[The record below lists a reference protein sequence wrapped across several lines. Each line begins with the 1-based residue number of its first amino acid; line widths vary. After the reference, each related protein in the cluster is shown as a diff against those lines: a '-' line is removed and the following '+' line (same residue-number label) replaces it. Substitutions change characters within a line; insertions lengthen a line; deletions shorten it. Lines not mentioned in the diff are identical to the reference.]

1 MLLSPN
7 NLFLAN
13 NCTSI
18 PGETIVFETVTKV
31 QFDPFPALAPIENK
45 NSIEQNSSLTSHQK
59 MLWFENV
66 LNNLSCSFGRSCEQ
80 GCAFLHNSPRCQVTA
95 FTCNWIC
102 ATMQPGLQSER
113 KLFFHFFLGSF
124 WGTHISIVIVARQDE
139 TCFLIKVFLINFKFV
154 LVNTQRMQYCTMRC
168 HCPTIQ
174 LCHDTIMQLCLLCP
188 AIQLQAERSQ

>member
-1 MLLSPN
+1 
-7 NLFLAN
+7 
-13 NCTSI
+13 
-18 PGETIVFETVTKV
+18 
-31 QFDPFPALAPIENK
+31 
-45 NSIEQNSSLTSHQK
+45 
-59 MLWFENV
+59 MLWVENV
-66 LNNLSCSFGRSCEQ
+66 LNNLSCYGRSCEQ

-95 FTCNWIC
+95 FTICNWIC

-139 TCFLIKVFLINFKFV
+139 TCFLIQVFLINFKFV

-174 LCHDTIMQLCLLCP
+174 LCHNTIMQLCLLC
-188 AIQLQAERSQ
+188 IQPCNPSASWKITIGGCIYVKVWQQRRLSQIILKVVRLDLALKQYAWKNVGGKLWLHRYIAYH